1 MKILVTGAGGQ
12 LGHYLQKQILQ
23 NEEFEEIELIA
34 CTSDDLDITHLPQ
47 VMSVLN
53 ERKPEVVIN
62 AAAYTQVD
70 LAEDEPEL
78 AMLVNATAVSNL
90 AEVCSSID
98 AKLVQV
104 STDYVFDGTNTDG
117 YHVNDQTNPI
127 NVYGKTK
134 LAGEQYALAYAQG
147 YVVRT
152 SWVYSEFGRN
162 FANTMRRLFKDRE
175 EIAIVNDQIG
185 CPTHANNLAH
195 YLLKQSLEKKWG
207 QKSQPPSQRIY
218 HYTDGEIMSWYELA
232 LKLYKEEQQKLALK
246 NEAVNLNCQI
256 KATSSESYPTKAK
269 RPQYSIL
276 K

>member
-34 CTSDDLDITHLPQ
+34 CTSDDLDITQLPQ

-127 NVYGKTK
+127 NIYGKTK

-218 HYTDGEIMSWYELA
+218 HYTDGDIMSWYELA

-246 NEAVNLNCQI
+246 NEVVNLNCQI
-256 KATSSESYPTKAK
+256 TATSSESYPTKAK

>member
-127 NVYGKTK
+127 NIYGKTK

-218 HYTDGEIMSWYELA
+218 HYTDGDIMSWYELA

-246 NEAVNLNCQI
+246 NEVVNLNCQI
-256 KATSSESYPTKAK
+256 TATSSESYPTKAK